1 MDVDSRSAWLKA
13 QLTTHVNFD
22 AGFLAALYEKLMSSV
37 GKTGTLK
44 NFQMNT
50 CMLYHIINLHY
61 ATERC
66 IFDLSDDLAEER
78 AQFFESMF
86 LVCFNKDDL

>member
-22 AGFLAALYEKLMSSV
+22 AGFLAALYEKLMSSL

-44 NFQMNT
+44 NFQLNT
-50 CMLYHIINLHY
+50 CLLDQIIKNHY

-78 AQFFESMF
+78 AKLFEPI
-86 LVCFNKDDL
+86 LHCLNKKGL